1 MSTKLLN
8 IKTFS
13 KKKVSLLNAG
23 PTKLSIVIKLVRML
37 INQIRSL
44 NSIEEINRCLTDIL
58 LMGPLC
64 GKGDCALI
72 W

>member
-1 MSTKLLN
+1 MQ
-8 IKTFS
+8 
-13 KKKVSLLNAG
+13 G
-23 PTKLSIVIKLVRML
+23 PTKLSIVIKLVCML

-44 NSIEEINRCLTDIL
+44 NRIEEINRCLTDIL